1 MFRFCKV
8 LFFQEAVLFF
18 QEALVLWIMIKGIQG
33 AVEAIKAM
41 CDSNF
46 ANTLWA

>member
-8 LFFQEAVLFF
+8 LFFQEG
-18 QEALVLWIMIKGIQG
+18 LVLWIMIKGIQG

-41 CDSNF
+41 
-46 ANTLWA
+46 